1 MQSLRPEALTHAELQ
16 DYAHLIGPQDLPS
29 NWVGEII
36 KRSQLAW
43 KAPHTVVNP
52 QQLELF

>member
-1 MQSLRPEALTHAELQ
+1 MQRIQPQTLTNDELC
-16 DYAHLIGPQDLPS
+16 DYTHLIGPEELPL

-36 KRSQLAW
+36 KRTHNAW
-43 KAPHTVVNP
+43 KEPSTTVNP